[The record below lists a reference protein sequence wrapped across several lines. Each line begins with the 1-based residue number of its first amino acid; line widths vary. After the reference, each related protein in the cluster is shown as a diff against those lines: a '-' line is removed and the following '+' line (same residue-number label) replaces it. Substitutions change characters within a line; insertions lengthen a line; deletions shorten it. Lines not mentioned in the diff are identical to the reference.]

1 MIDIQKFTLDNGL
14 TVVVNEDKTTPFIA
28 FNMLYDVGSKD
39 ENPDKTGFAHL
50 FEHLMFGGSKNIPN
64 FDEPLQRVG
73 AENNAFT
80 NTDITNYY
88 ITIPKENIETAFW
101 LESDRMLCL
110 DFSQRNLDIQKNV
123 VCEEFRQRYLN
134 KPYGDTWLL
143 LRPLAYK
150 KHPYQ
155 WATIGKDISHIEQ
168 ATLNDVKDFFYRY
181 YAPNNAVLSISG
193 NISVNQVKLLAEKWF
208 GPIERRK
215 VPYRNIPQEPLQ
227 TEKRELTVHRNVP
240 YPSIYKTFKMCKR
253 LDNDYYTTDLISDIL
268 SNGKSSRLYKKL
280 VQEKKLFSDINAY
293 ITGEMEEGLFVFS
306 GNAMNGVDIFE
317 AEKAINEEIEKLKN
331 GFIFDYE
338 LSKVKNKIESTIQ
351 FSETNILNKAM
362 NIAKYEL
369 FGDANLVNSEFSNY
383 AKVQTIDIKR
393 IANEL
398 FVENNSS
405 TLYYLPQ

>member
-14 TVVVNEDKTTPFIA
+14 TVVNEDKTTPFIA